1 MIGPAGYP
9 PSGEPAPPS
18 GPGVI
23 PPFVAPPTDRDN
35 RRLWLGLGAGAV
47 AVLVCC
53 VATVVGFGIVVAGGA
68 ERVKRESQRT
78 VTDYLGNV
86 KAGKYG
92 AAYRL
97 LCGDLR
103 RTETLAA
110 FVSREGGLVD
120 FHVGKATVDQ
130 SDVSVPAQVQYRDQG
145 WRTRTYLVQA
155 EGEKMVICG
164 ER

>member
-9 PSGEPAPPS
+9 PAGEPAPPS

-35 RRLWLGLGAGAV
+35 RRLWIGIGAGILAV
-47 AVLVCC
+47 IVCC
-53 VATVVGFGIVVAGGA
+53 VATVVGFGVVVAGGA

-78 VTDYLGNV
+78 VTAYLGDV
-86 KAGKYG
+86 KAGKYD

-97 LCGDLR
+97 LCEDLR
-103 RTETLAA
+103 KTETLAA
-110 FVSREGGLVD
+110 FARREDGLED
-120 FHVGKATVDQ
+120 FKVGKATVAQ
-130 SDVSVPAQVQYRDQG
+130 SDVSVPAQVRYRDQA
-145 WRTRTYLVQA
+145 WQSRTYLLQT
-155 EGEKMVICG
+155 EGEQMVICG